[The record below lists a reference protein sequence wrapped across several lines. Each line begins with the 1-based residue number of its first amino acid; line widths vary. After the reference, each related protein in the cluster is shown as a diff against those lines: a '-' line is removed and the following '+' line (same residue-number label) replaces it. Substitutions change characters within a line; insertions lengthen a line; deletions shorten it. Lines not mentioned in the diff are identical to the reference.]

1 MNYTT
6 TSGEFIKYFIPI
18 FNSDNNQE
26 TNKEAN
32 ANGVETNG
40 VEANAEAKT
49 KLFKVIYNDIYKA
62 YRESIKHSC
71 LKGVLKKITQAEPAK
86 QPEIYSSKFFP
97 TYIKKYI
104 SENET
109 YQLTYTCVINGRTIH
124 IHFTLFSEEELLK
137 LDDKYL
143 TNIKMIYIW
152 LKICASYSSKS
163 CAKTL
168 DIYIYQT
175 PFLKELPDKVTTTLG
190 VEHVNTAFTMSCS
203 PEGEIVIFRNEEWF
217 KVLIHETF
225 HAYGLDSGA
234 NNKNQLLKTLSQLF
248 PIDSDHDISEA
259 YAETWARI
267 MNTALCSFNA
277 LENKK
282 DLSTFMD
289 YMNFNLQLERLFSLY
304 QCNKV
309 LGFMGLTYNNIH
321 EPGEK
326 NAYLRKN
333 LYREDTH
340 VFAYYILTAI
350 FLNDYCG
357 FLSWCNNHNTA
368 LLQLNGAQYV
378 FNELGDYIEEQYNNE
393 SILYGIT
400 IVNGINVVNGIH
412 TIKHS
417 NNKTEPSKHSNNKT
431 EPSKTSNNKTEP
443 SKASSNKKEKY
454 KNLLNTTRM
463 SIIEFI

>member
-1 MNYTT
+1 MNYTN

-18 FNSDNNQE
+18 FNEEKNG
-26 TNKEAN
+26 AN
-32 ANGVETNG
+32 AVG
-40 VEANAEAKT
+40 ANAVGANAVGANAVANT
-49 KLFKVIYNDIYKA
+49 KLLKVIYNDIYKA
-62 YRESIKHSC
+62 HRETLNHSC
-71 LKGVLKKITQAEPAK
+71 LKGVLKKITKTEPAK
-86 QPEIYSSKFFP
+86 QPDIYNSKFFP

-104 SENET
+104 SGNET
-109 YQLTYTCVINGRTIH
+109 YQLTYTCIINGRTIN

-152 LKICASYSSKS
+152 LKICASYASKT

-175 PFLKELPDKVTTTLG
+175 PFLKELPNKVTTTLG
-190 VEHVNTAFTMSCS
+190 VEHVNTAFTISCS

-234 NNKNQLLKTLSQLF
+234 NNKNQLLKFLSQLF
-248 PIDSDHDISEA
+248 PIDSDYDISEA

-282 DLSTFMD
+282 DFSTFIN

-321 EPGEK
+321 ESGEK

-340 VFAYYILTAI
+340 VFAYYILTSI

-378 FNELGDYIEEQYNNE
+378 FNDLGDYIETHYNNE
-393 SILYGIT
+393 SFVDGIN
-400 IVNGINVVNGIH
+400 IVNGLH
-412 TIKHS
+412 H
-417 NNKTEPSKHSNNKT
+417 SKHSNNK
-431 EPSKTSNNKTEP
+431 
-443 SKASSNKKEKY
+443 KEKY
-454 KNLLNTTRM
+454 MKLLNTTRM

>member
-18 FNSDNNQE
+18 FKSDNN
-26 TNKEAN
+26 EAN
-32 ANGVETNG
+32 EVANAVANE
-40 VEANAEAKT
+40 VANAEAKT

-71 LKGVLKKITQAEPAK
+71 LKGVLKKITQTEPAK
-86 QPEIYSSKFFP
+86 QPDIYSSKFFP
-97 TYIKKYI
+97 TYIKKFI

-109 YQLTYTCVINGRTIH
+109 YQLTYTCAINGRSIN

-152 LKICASYSSKS
+152 LKICASYSAKS

-378 FNELGDYIEEQYNNE
+378 FNDLGDYIEEQYNNE
-393 SILYGIT
+393 SIL
-400 IVNGINVVNGIH
+400 NGINVVNGLH
-412 TIKHS
+412 A
-417 NNKTEPSKHSNNKT
+417 SKH
-431 EPSKTSNNKTEP
+431 SNNKTEP

>member
-1 MNYTT
+1 MNYTK
-6 TSGEFIKYFIPI
+6 TSGEFIKYFLPI
-18 FNSDNNQE
+18 FKINEENTPEEINI
-26 TNKEAN
+26 
-32 ANGVETNG
+32 
-40 VEANAEAKT
+40 
-49 KLFKVIYNDIYKA
+49 LKVIYNDIYKA

-71 LKGVLKKITQAEPAK
+71 LKGILKKITQTEPAK

-97 TYIKKYI
+97 TSIKKYI
-104 SENET
+104 SDNEI
-109 YQLTYTCVINGRTIH
+109 YQLTYKCIINGRTIN

-190 VEHVNTAFTMSCS
+190 VEHVNTAFTVSCS
-203 PEGEIVIFRNEEWF
+203 PEGEIIIFRNEEWF
-217 KVLIHETF
+217 KVFIHETF

-234 NNKNQLLKTLSQLF
+234 NNKNELLKFLSKLF
-248 PIDSDHDISEA
+248 PIDSDYDILEA

-267 MNTALCSFNA
+267 MNSALCSFNA

-282 DLSTFMD
+282 DLSTFIK

-309 LGFMGLTYNNIH
+309 LGFMGLSYNNIH

-333 LYREDTH
+333 LYREETH
-340 VFAYYILTAI
+340 VFAYYILSSI
-350 FLNDYCG
+350 FLNNYCG
-357 FLSWCNNHNTA
+357 FLSWCNNHNTS
-368 LLQLNGAQYV
+368 LLQLNSAQYV
-378 FNELGDYIEEQYNNE
+378 FNDLGKYIEEHYNNE
-393 SILYGIT
+393 SILNGIK
-400 IVNGINVVNGIH
+400 IVNGLQDN
-412 TIKHS
+412 KHNKDDKKDKTD
-417 NNKTEPSKHSNNKT
+417 NNKEGKKNKYI
-431 EPSKTSNNKTEP
+431 K
-443 SKASSNKKEKY
+443 
-454 KNLLNTTRM
+454 LLNTTRM

>member
-1 MNYTT
+1 MNYTK
-6 TSGEFIKYFIPI
+6 TSGEFIKYFLPI
-18 FNSDNNQE
+18 FKINEENTPEEINI
-26 TNKEAN
+26 
-32 ANGVETNG
+32 
-40 VEANAEAKT
+40 
-49 KLFKVIYNDIYKA
+49 LKVIYNDIYKA

-71 LKGVLKKITQAEPAK
+71 LKGILKKITQTEPAK

-97 TYIKKYI
+97 TSIKKYI
-104 SENET
+104 SDNEI
-109 YQLTYTCVINGRTIH
+109 YQLTYKCIINGRTIN

-190 VEHVNTAFTMSCS
+190 VEHVNTAFTVSCS
-203 PEGEIVIFRNEEWF
+203 PEGEIIIFRNEEWF
-217 KVLIHETF
+217 KVFIHETF

-234 NNKNQLLKTLSQLF
+234 NNKNELLKFLSKLF
-248 PIDSDHDISEA
+248 PIDSDYDILEA

-267 MNTALCSFNA
+267 MNSALCSFNA

-282 DLSTFMD
+282 DLSTFIK

-333 LYREDTH
+333 LYREETH
-340 VFAYYILTAI
+340 VFAYYILSSI
-350 FLNDYCG
+350 FLNNYCG
-357 FLSWCNNHNTA
+357 FLSWCNNHNTS
-368 LLQLNGAQYV
+368 LLQLNSAQYV
-378 FNELGDYIEEQYNNE
+378 FNDLGKYIEEHYNNE
-393 SILYGIT
+393 SILNGIK
-400 IVNGINVVNGIH
+400 IVNGLQDN
-412 TIKHS
+412 KHNKDDKKDKTD
-417 NNKTEPSKHSNNKT
+417 NNKEGKKNKYI
-431 EPSKTSNNKTEP
+431 K
-443 SKASSNKKEKY
+443 
-454 KNLLNTTRM
+454 LLNTTRM

>member
-1 MNYTT
+1 MNYTK

-18 FNSDNNQE
+18 FKNNNNE
-26 TNKEAN
+26 EN
-32 ANGVETNG
+32 
-40 VEANAEAKT
+40 T

-71 LKGVLKKITQAEPAK
+71 LKGVLKKITQTEPAK
-86 QPEIYSSKFFP
+86 QPDIYNSKFFP

-109 YQLTYTCVINGRTIH
+109 YQLTYTCTINSRTIH

-152 LKICASYSSKS
+152 LKICASYASKS

-168 DIYIYQT
+168 DIYIYPT
-175 PFLKELPDKVTTTLG
+175 PFLKELPNKVTTTLG
-190 VEHVNTAFTMSCS
+190 VEHVNTAFTISCS
-203 PEGEIVIFRNEEWF
+203 PESEIVIFRNEEWF

-225 HAYGLDSGA
+225 HAYGLDAGT
-234 NNKNQLLKTLSQLF
+234 NNKNQLLKSLSQLF
-248 PIDSDHDISEA
+248 PIDSDYDVLEA

-267 MNTALCSFNA
+267 MNVALCSFNA

-282 DLSTFMD
+282 DSSTFIN

-357 FLSWCNNHNTA
+357 FLSWCNNHNTS

-378 FNELGDYIEEQYNNE
+378 FNDLGKYIETQYNNE
-393 SILYGIT
+393 RILNGIT
-400 IVNGINVVNGIH
+400 IVNGI
-412 TIKHS
+412 HS
-417 NNKTEPSKHSNNKT
+417 TRRDSKHSNKT
-431 EPSKTSNNKTEP
+431 D
-443 SKASSNKKEKY
+443 KY
-454 KNLLNTTRM
+454 IKLLNTTRM

>member
-1 MNYTT
+1 MNYTK
-6 TSGEFIKYFIPI
+6 TSGEFIKYFLPI
-18 FNSDNNQE
+18 FKNNNNDE
-26 TNKEAN
+26 TNEIEVN
-32 ANGVETNG
+32 SETNV
-40 VEANAEAKT
+40 VEKT
-49 KLFKVIYNDIYKA
+49 NMLKVIYNDIYKA

-71 LKGVLKKITQAEPAK
+71 LKGVLKKITQTEPAK
-86 QPEIYSSKFFP
+86 QPDIYSSKFFP

-109 YQLTYTCVINGRTIH
+109 YQLTYTCIINGRTIH

-143 TNIKMIYIW
+143 TNIKIIYIW

-175 PFLKELPDKVTTTLG
+175 PFLKELPVKMTTTLG
-190 VEHVNTAFTMSCS
+190 VEHVNTAFTISCS
-203 PEGEIVIFRNEEWF
+203 PESEIVIFRNEEWF

-234 NNKNQLLKTLSQLF
+234 HNKNQLLKLLSQLF
-248 PIDSDHDISEA
+248 PIDSDYDVSEA

-282 DLSTFMD
+282 DLSTFVN
-289 YMNFNLQLERLFSLY
+289 YMSFNLQLERLFSLY

-340 VFAYYILTAI
+340 VFSYYILTAI

-357 FLSWCNNHNTA
+357 FLSWCNNHNTS

-378 FNELGDYIEEQYNNE
+378 FNDLGEYNETQYNNE
-393 SILYGIT
+393 SIL
-400 IVNGINVVNGIH
+400 NGINLVNGLH
-412 TIKHS
+412 TS
-417 NNKTEPSKHSNNKT
+417 KTDHSKHSNT
-431 EPSKTSNNKTEP
+431 
-443 SKASSNKKEKY
+443 KKEKY
-454 KNLLNTTRM
+454 IKLLNTTRM

>member
-1 MNYTT
+1 MNYTK
-6 TSGEFIKYFIPI
+6 TSGELIKYFIPI
-18 FNSDNNQE
+18 FKNNNNNNNNNNNE
-26 TNKEAN
+26 E
-32 ANGVETNG
+32 
-40 VEANAEAKT
+40 T

-62 YRESIKHSC
+62 YRESINHSC
-71 LKGVLKKITQAEPAK
+71 LKGILKKITQTEPAK
-86 QPEIYSSKFFP
+86 KPDIYNSKFFP

-109 YQLTYTCVINGRTIH
+109 YQLTYTCIINDRTIN
-124 IHFTLFSEEELLK
+124 IHFTLFSEEDLLQ

-152 LKICASYSSKS
+152 LKICASYASKS

-190 VEHVNTAFTMSCS
+190 VDHVNTAFTISCS
-203 PEGEIVIFRNEEWF
+203 PESEIVIFRNEEWF

-234 NNKNQLLKTLSQLF
+234 TNKNKLLKTLNQLF
-248 PIDSDHDISEA
+248 PIDSDYNISEA

-267 MNTALCSFNA
+267 MNLALSSFNA
-277 LENKK
+277 LGNKK
-282 DLSTFMD
+282 DLSTFLN
-289 YMNFNLQLERLFSLY
+289 YMSFNLELERIFSLY

-368 LLQLNGAQYV
+368 LLQLNGAEYV
-378 FNELGDYIEEQYNNE
+378 FNELGDYIETQYNRE
-393 SILYGIT
+393 SIL
-400 IVNGINVVNGIH
+400 NGIESVKY
-412 TIKHS
+412 IKHA
-417 NNKTEPSKHSNNKT
+417 KQSKSDKQGN
-431 EPSKTSNNKTEP
+431 SD
-443 SKASSNKKEKY
+443 KY
-454 KNLLNTTRM
+454 KILLNTTRM

>member
-1 MNYTT
+1 MNYTS
-6 TSGEFIKYFIPI
+6 TSGEFIKQFIPI
-18 FNSDNNQE
+18 FKIDKKNENSIE
-26 TNKEAN
+26 TNE
-32 ANGVETNG
+32 VETNE
-40 VEANAEAKT
+40 VETNVVATNEVAT
-49 KLFKVIYNDIYKA
+49 KLLKVIYNDIYKA

-71 LKGVLKKITQAEPAK
+71 LKGVLKKITQKEPAK
-86 QPEIYSSKFFP
+86 QPDIYNSKFFP

-104 SENET
+104 SDNET
-109 YQLTYTCVINGRTIH
+109 YQLTYTCIINGRTIH

-143 TNIKMIYIW
+143 TNIKMIYMW

-175 PFLKELPDKVTTTLG
+175 PFLKELPDKVTTTIG
-190 VEHVNTAFTMSCS
+190 VEHVNTAFTISCS
-203 PEGEIVIFRNEEWF
+203 PESEIVIFRNEEWF

-225 HAYGLDSGA
+225 HAYGLDSGE
-234 NNKNQLLKTLSQLF
+234 NNTNQLLKFLSQLF
-248 PIDSDHDISEA
+248 PIDSDHNVSEA

-267 MNTALCSFNA
+267 MNVALCSFNA
-277 LENKK
+277 LENKI
-282 DLSTFMD
+282 DLSTFIN
-289 YMNFNLQLERLFSLY
+289 YMSFNLQLERLFSLY
-304 QCNKV
+304 QCNKI

-340 VFAYYILTAI
+340 VFSYYILTAI

-357 FLSWCNNHNTA
+357 FLSWCNNHNTS

-378 FNELGDYIEEQYNNE
+378 FNDLGEYIETQYNNE
-393 SILYGIT
+393 SILNGIT
-400 IVNGINVVNGIH
+400 VVSELH
-412 TIKHS
+412 TTRRDNNKHS
-417 NNKTEPSKHSNNKT
+417 NSKKSN
-431 EPSKTSNNKTEP
+431 SKQ
-443 SKASSNKKEKY
+443 SSNKKDKY
-454 KNLLNTTRM
+454 LKLLNTTRM

>member
-1 MNYTT
+1 MNYTK
-6 TSGEFIKYFIPI
+6 TSGEFIKCFLPI
-18 FNSDNNQE
+18 LKK
-26 TNKEAN
+26 NKRASVAAQASAAAIAAASATASTEI
-32 ANGVETNG
+32 
-40 VEANAEAKT
+40 
-49 KLFKVIYNDIYKA
+49 LKVLYNDIYKA
-62 YRESIKHSC
+62 YRESIKNSC
-71 LKGVLKKITQAEPAK
+71 LKGVLKKINKTDPAK
-86 QPEIYSSKFFP
+86 QPEIYNSKFFP

-104 SENET
+104 KENEL
-109 YQLTYTCVINGRTIH
+109 YQLTYTCSINGRSIH
-124 IHFTLFSEEELLK
+124 IHFTLFSEKELLQ

-175 PFLKELPDKVTTTLG
+175 PFIKELPDKVTTTLG
-190 VEHVNTAFTMSCS
+190 ES
-203 PEGEIVIFRNEEWF
+203 EIVIFRKEEWF

-225 HAYGLDSGA
+225 HAYGLDSGS
-234 NNKNQLLKTLSQLF
+234 NNKNQLLKLLGQLF
-248 PIDSDHDISEA
+248 PIDSDYDISEA

-267 MNTALCSFNA
+267 MNAGLCSFNA

-282 DLSTFMD
+282 DISMFIN
-289 YMNFNLQLERLFSLY
+289 YMTFNLQLERLFALY

-333 LYREDTH
+333 LYREETH

-350 FLNDYCG
+350 FLNDYIG

-378 FNELGDYIEEQYNNE
+378 FNDLGDYIQQQYNNE
-393 SILYGIT
+393 SILYSIT
-400 IVNGINVVNGIH
+400 NVTNVNE
-412 TIKHS
+412 TDTSKKKKYIK
-417 NNKTEPSKHSNNKT
+417 
-431 EPSKTSNNKTEP
+431 
-443 SKASSNKKEKY
+443 
-454 KNLLNTTRM
+454 LLNTTRM
-463 SIIEFI
+463 SIIEFV

>member
-1 MNYTT
+1 MNYTS
-6 TSGEFIKYFIPI
+6 TSGEFIKHFIPI
-18 FNSDNNQE
+18 FNSDNNAVV
-26 TNKEAN
+26 AN
-32 ANGVETNG
+32 ANEV
-40 VEANAEAKT
+40 ANEVEAKT
-49 KLFKVIYNDIYKA
+49 KLFKVIYTDIYKA

-104 SENET
+104 RENET
-109 YQLTYTCVINGRTIH
+109 YQLTYTCTINGRSIN

-163 CAKTL
+163 CAKTM
-168 DIYIYQT
+168 DIYIYPT

-234 NNKNQLLKTLSQLF
+234 NNKNKLFKTLSQLF
-248 PIDSDHDISEA
+248 PIDSDYNVSEA

-378 FNELGDYIEEQYNNE
+378 FNELGYYIEEQYNNE
-393 SILYGIT
+393 SIL
-400 IVNGINVVNGIH
+400 NGINVVNGLH
-412 TIKHS
+412 T
-417 NNKTEPSKHSNNKT
+417 SKHSNSKT
-431 EPSKTSNNKTEP
+431 EHNK
-443 SKASSNKKEKY
+443 NGKKEKY
-454 KNLLNTTRM
+454 IKLLNTTRM

>member
-1 MNYTT
+1 MNYTK
-6 TSGEFIKYFIPI
+6 TSGEFIKYFLPI
-18 FNSDNNQE
+18 FKINEENTPEEINI
-26 TNKEAN
+26 
-32 ANGVETNG
+32 
-40 VEANAEAKT
+40 
-49 KLFKVIYNDIYKA
+49 LKVIYNDIYKA

-71 LKGVLKKITQAEPAK
+71 LKGILKKITQTEPAK

-97 TYIKKYI
+97 TSIKKYI
-104 SENET
+104 SDNEI
-109 YQLTYTCVINGRTIH
+109 YQLTYKCIINGRTIN

-137 LDDKYL
+137 LDYKYL

-190 VEHVNTAFTMSCS
+190 VEHVNTAFTVSCS
-203 PEGEIVIFRNEEWF
+203 PEGEIIIFRNEEWF
-217 KVLIHETF
+217 KVFIHETF

-234 NNKNQLLKTLSQLF
+234 NNKNELLKFLSKLF
-248 PIDSDHDISEA
+248 PIDSDYDILEA

-267 MNTALCSFNA
+267 MNSALCSFNA

-282 DLSTFMD
+282 DLSTFIK

-333 LYREDTH
+333 LYREETH
-340 VFAYYILTAI
+340 VFAYYILSSI
-350 FLNDYCG
+350 FLNNYCG
-357 FLSWCNNHNTA
+357 FLSWCNNHNTS
-368 LLQLNGAQYV
+368 LLQLNSAQYV
-378 FNELGDYIEEQYNNE
+378 FNDLGKYIEEHYNNE
-393 SILYGIT
+393 SILNGIK
-400 IVNGINVVNGIH
+400 IVNGLQDNKHNKHNKHNKDDKKDHNKEGKKNKY
-412 TIKHS
+412 IK
-417 NNKTEPSKHSNNKT
+417 
-431 EPSKTSNNKTEP
+431 
-443 SKASSNKKEKY
+443 
-454 KNLLNTTRM
+454 LLNTTRM

>member
-6 TSGEFIKYFIPI
+6 TSGEFIKLFIPI
-18 FNSDNNQE
+18 FKKNKENN
-26 TNKEAN
+26 TNKNNN
-32 ANGVETNG
+32 AVATNG
-40 VEANAEAKT
+40 VTSAVANT
-49 KLFKVIYNDIYKA
+49 KLLKVIYSDIYKA
-62 YRESIKHSC
+62 HRETLKHAC
-71 LKGVLKKITQAEPAK
+71 LKGVLKKITQTEPAK
-86 QPEIYSSKFFP
+86 QPEIYNSKFFP
-97 TYIKKYI
+97 TYIKTYI
-104 SENET
+104 RENET
-109 YQLTYTCVINGRTIH
+109 YQLTYTCSINSRTIH

-175 PFLKELPDKVTTTLG
+175 PFLKELPNKVTTTLG
-190 VEHVNTAFTMSCS
+190 VEHVNTAFTISCS
-203 PEGEIVIFRNEEWF
+203 PESEIVIFRNEEWF

-225 HAYGLDSGA
+225 HAYGLDAGT
-234 NNKNQLLKTLSQLF
+234 NNKNQLLKSLSQLF
-248 PIDSDHDISEA
+248 PIDSDYDISEA

-267 MNTALCSFNA
+267 MNVALCSFNA

-282 DLSTFMD
+282 DLSTFIN

-350 FLNDYCG
+350 FLNDYFG

-368 LLQLNGAQYV
+368 LLQLNGSQYV
-378 FNELGDYIEEQYNNE
+378 FNDLGEYIETQYNNE
-393 SILYGIT
+393 SIINGIN
-400 IVNGINVVNGIH
+400 IVNGL
-412 TIKHS
+412 HS
-417 NNKTEPSKHSNNKT
+417 
-431 EPSKTSNNKTEP
+431 SKTDKQ
-443 SKASSNKKEKY
+443 SNKYIK
-454 KNLLNTTRM
+454 LLNTTRM

>member
-1 MNYTT
+1 MNYTK
-6 TSGEFIKYFIPI
+6 TSGEFIKCFLPI
-18 FNSDNNQE
+18 LKKNKRASVAAQ
-26 TNKEAN
+26 TNVQAT
-32 ANGVETNG
+32 AAQTS
-40 VEANAEAKT
+40 AAST
-49 KLFKVIYNDIYKA
+49 DILKVLYNDIYKA
-62 YRESIKHSC
+62 HRESIKHAC
-71 LKGVLKKITQAEPAK
+71 LKGVLKKLTKTEPAK
-86 QPEIYSSKFFP
+86 QPEIYNSKFFP

-104 SENET
+104 KENEL
-109 YQLTYTCVINGRTIH
+109 YQLTYTCAINGRTIQ
-124 IHFTLFSEEELLK
+124 IHFTLFSEKELLN

-190 VEHVNTAFTMSCS
+190 VEHVNTAFTISCS
-203 PEGEIVIFRNEEWF
+203 PESEIVIFRKEEWF

-225 HAYGLDSGA
+225 HAYGLDSGS
-234 NNKNQLLKTLSQLF
+234 NNKNQLLKLLGQLF
-248 PIDSDHDISEA
+248 PIDSDYDISEA

-267 MNTALCSFNA
+267 MNAGLCSFNA

-282 DLSTFMD
+282 DLSMFIN
-289 YMNFNLQLERLFSLY
+289 YMTFNLQLERLFALY

-333 LYREDTH
+333 LYREETH

-350 FLNDYCG
+350 FLNDYIG
-357 FLSWCNNHNTA
+357 FLSWCNNHNTS

-378 FNELGDYIEEQYNNE
+378 FNDLGDYIQQQYNNE
-393 SILYGIT
+393 SILNGIT
-400 IVNGINVVNGIH
+400 N
-412 TIKHS
+412 TS
-417 NNKTEPSKHSNNKT
+417 KTGPSIT
-431 EPSKTSNNKTEP
+431 GPSKTDPNKTGP
-443 SKASSNKKEKY
+443 SKEKKYIK
-454 KNLLNTTRM
+454 LLNTTRM
-463 SIIEFI
+463 SIIEFV